1 MIVISADQS
10 DAFMDRAYSLG
21 ATDYIHRPFH
31 TLVVRRRIENTLMLY
46 AKQRRLTSLVSQQ
59 VLDKEK
65 LSSMLLGIF
74 GSVVEAHNGENNQ
87 HILRVRTITEALLHQ
102 LAKETP
108 RYRLTEEEIIRIGM
122 ASALHDI
129 GKSRV
134 PEAILKKPGP
144 LTAEERAIM
153 ETHTTVGAAII
164 KDLPAWQDDPLVKT
178 AYDICR
184 WHHER
189 WDGGGYPDGLLGEQ
203 IPISAQVVALA
214 DVFDALTSDRC
225 YKKAYTHDTAITI
238 ILNGQCGAF
247 NPMLLDC
254 LQEISMRL
262 RSALPTLAADQVL
275 RRDAKRLSAE
285 LLQKSA
291 VPHSDRAQRELNY
304 VKEKLDFFVSCCGD
318 VQFEYDVP
326 AGTVIIAD
334 RSRPRQQQCTILD
347 VHETDSL
354 RLLRP
359 ADIARLRAALKA
371 TTPENNELSLSL
383 LLPVGRK
390 QHWHN
395 LRMHTLWSP
404 FSPGH
409 YVGVIGCLTD
419 VQKVQGSCAPF
430 RCTGKSVTDEPS
442 IANDMQRLSAV
453 FDVVRLV
460 DPTKYTVLDL
470 DADGILHRTGE
481 RCAAFWDNDTGCANC
496 ISARAF
502 AEHTTLNKLEFTRNE
517 MYFVIAKY
525 ITINGTPC
533 VLELISRLNEGRW
546 IDANGSRFLLD
557 RTRGEDMQLFL
568 DPLTNVYSRR
578 YFETYRTHL
587 EGMEGVALID
597 VNNFKLINDR
607 CGHAAGDA
615 ALRDIANAVRSC
627 IRKTDI
633 LIRYG
638 GDEFLLLF
646 YGYETRE
653 ALRADIRKLEENF
666 AQSSAAL
673 PDGKGLCIRM
683 SGGVAWYPED
693 ALDLDTLKK
702 YADFA
707 MYEVKHSTKG
717 EIREF
722 DMERYRAGVYAMEQR
737 SDFEKLIRERRV
749 DYDFQPIVSAHDG
762 HVVAYEALMRPQLP
776 TLRSPLTVMQLA
788 SEMGRMYDIEKLT
801 LFRACECYEELK
813 AAGKLDADALIF
825 VNSIASVSLSDEDW
839 ASYCEAHSATLP
851 KLVVEITEEEEMNE
865 RELER
870 KRDFLGS
877 PGAFALDDYGSGYS
891 NGNSLLTV
899 APKYVKVDIAIIR
912 GIDTDADKQQF
923 LKTLIDYARPRGIYV
938 LAEGVET
945 LSELRKVLEMGVDLL
960 QGYCLACPAAEPVAI
975 DEKAVQVIREAAQKR
990 IEQEE
995 AWS

>member
-1 MIVISADQS
+1 MNRQKILIVDDSELNREMLKAILGEEYDYAEAEDGAQAILMLQQDMNIDLLLLDINMPKIDGFGVLERLNQFRWIEELPVIMIYATE
-10 DAFMDRAYSLG
+10 DRAVIERCYSLG
-21 ATDYIHRPFH
+21 ITDYIRRPFDSFI
-31 TLVVRRRIENTLMLY
+31 VQRRVKNTLTLY
-46 AKQRRLTSLVSQQ
+46 ANQKRLMGMVSDQIYQNEKDSHVMIGILSHIVEFRNSESAQHVLQ
-59 VLDKEK
+59 VQTVTE
-65 LSSMLLGIF
+65 MLL
-74 GSVVEAHNGENNQ
+74 
-87 HILRVRTITEALLHQ
+87 R
-102 LAKETP
+102 K
-108 RYRLTEEEIIRIGM
+108 LTEKTDVYGLTEDKIRLITT

-129 GKSRV
+129 GKISI
-134 PEAILKKPGP
+134 PENILNKAGALTPEEFNIIRTHPAIGASMLEG
-144 LTAEERAIM
+144 LTQYRDE
-153 ETHTTVGAAII
+153 
-164 KDLPAWQDDPLVKT
+164 PLVKV
-178 AYDICR
+178 AIEICR

-225 YKKAYTHDTAITI
+225 YKKAYTHDTAITM
-238 ILNGQCGAF
+238 ILNGECGAF

-326 AGTVIIAD
+326 AGTIIIAD

-395 LRMHTLWSP
+395 IRMHTLWSP

-419 VQKVQGSCAPF
+419 AQKVQGNCVPF
-430 RCTGKSVTDEPS
+430 RCTGKSA
-442 IANDMQRLSAV
+442 I
-453 FDVVRLV
+453 
-460 DPTKYTVLDL
+460 
-470 DADGILHRTGE
+470 
-481 RCAAFWDNDTGCANC
+481 
-496 ISARAF
+496 

-517 MYFVIAKY
+517 MYFVISKY

-533 VLELISRLNEGRW
+533 VLELVSRLNEGRW

-646 YGYETRE
+646 PRMTEGAFLDKKKQIQQAVR
-653 ALRADIRKLEENF
+653 
-666 AQSSAAL
+666 
-673 PDGKGLCIRM
+673 GIRM
-683 SGGVAWYPED
+683 SEF
-693 ALDLDTLKK
+693 
-702 YADFA
+702 AD
-707 MYEVKHSTKG
+707 V
-717 EIREF
+717 
-722 DMERYRAGVYAMEQR
+722 
-737 SDFEKLIRERRV
+737 
-749 DYDFQPIVSAHDG
+749 
-762 HVVAYEALMRPQLP
+762 QL
-776 TLRSPLTVMQLA
+776 
-788 SEMGRMYDIEKLT
+788 
-801 LFRACECYEELK
+801 
-813 AAGKLDADALIF
+813 
-825 VNSIASVSLSDEDW
+825 SVSIGGI
-839 ASYCEAHSATLP
+839 CGVHP
-851 KLVVEITEEEEMNE
+851 ITEAI
-865 RELER
+865 R
-870 KRDFLGS
+870 KADYLMY
-877 PGAFALDDYGSGYS
+877 LD
-891 NGNSLLTV
+891 
-899 APKYVKVDIAIIR
+899 K
-912 GIDTDADKQQF
+912 
-923 LKTLIDYARPRGIYV
+923 
-938 LAEGVET
+938 AE
-945 LSELRKVLEMGVDLL
+945 
-960 QGYCLACPAAEPVAI
+960 
-975 DEKAVQVIREAAQKR
+975 QK
-990 IEQEE
+990 
-995 AWS
+995 S